1 MQMKVAWIHF
11 ERSAILTVHTHV
23 ITRNPR
29 VTVSHENHKIWWFI
43 CFIFTLIGAKFED
56 AIWSIQGICT
66 CRTCRK
72 QTEAATCVRSTRH
85 RPKRSP
91 RTSTSSVICKWAH
104 YEFFKKSIKF
114 FWNFLNSNFQVPPT
128 IDDAMSNSDVI
139 VREGSDLS
147 FTCHARGS
155 PTPTVKWRREDG
167 RKISFNKS
175 YSGEFI

>member
-1 MQMKVAWIHF
+1 MSSLWIF
-11 ERSAILTVHTHV
+11 FLNRL
-23 ITRNPR
+23 N
-29 VTVSHENHKIWWFI
+29 F
-43 CFIFTLIGAKFED
+43 FGIFKF
-56 AIWSIQGICT
+56 
-66 CRTCRK
+66 K
-72 QTEAATCVRSTRH
+72 F
-85 RPKRSP
+85 
-91 RTSTSSVICKWAH
+91 SSVICKRAH
-104 YEFFKKSIKF
+104 YELKKKSIKF

-175 YSGEFI
+175 YSGEFIEIFIEIFNEELRGAVD

>member
-1 MQMKVAWIHF
+1 MNFSIIF
-11 ERSAILTVHTHV
+11 
-23 ITRNPR
+23 
-29 VTVSHENHKIWWFI
+29 SHYRLYSLCLQYISLQNF
-43 CFIFTLIGAKFED
+43 
-56 AIWSIQGICT
+56 SIQIFVGNM
-66 CRTCRK
+66 
-72 QTEAATCVRSTRH
+72 Q
-85 RPKRSP
+85 
-91 RTSTSSVICKWAH
+91 TSSLRTL
-104 YEFFKKSIKF
+104 KKSITF

-175 YSGEFI
+175 YSGEFIEIFIEIFNEELRGAVD